1 MITTTMLPLFVAPF
15 TMNRSL
21 PISDNDLNLGRHE
34 AQLGSRYHLG
44 GLFLVWI
51 ALWQFVTASHGHTEE
66 STERA
71 NVRFTLRGCQ
81 NIL

>member
-34 AQLGSRYHLG
+34 AQLGSKVGPLRRAFFG
-44 GLFLVWI
+44 SASLFGN
-51 ALWQFVTASHGHTEE
+51 S
-66 STERA
+66 
-71 NVRFTLRGCQ
+71 
-81 NIL
+81 